1 MREQW
6 LEDPENRLLLVMLIY
21 ARCEPYLVR
30 IEVGVEDDHC
40 VCAVKVDANTTSA
53 CCEEIY
59 KDI

>member
-1 MREQW
+1 
-6 LEDPENRLLLVMLIY
+6 MLIY